1 MRDALSQNDVSGM
14 QLAADDLERTMQRVG
29 QEIYSQPG
37 TAAGAT
43 GSTSGPGPEEP
54 GTVEGEY
61 REV

>member
-1 MRDALSQNDVSGM
+1 VRDALSANDFI
-14 QLAADDLERTMQRVG
+14 QLRSASEDLERTVQRIG

-37 TAAGAT
+37 ASSGNGTT
-43 GSTSGPGPEEP
+43 GSTSRDEP

>member
-1 MRDALSQNDVSGM
+1 VSRI
-14 QLAADDLERTMQRVG
+14 QLASDDLERSMQRVG

-37 TAAGAT
+37 TAGDNGAT
-43 GSTSGPGPEEP
+43 GSTSNAGPEEP